1 MMLKKMEL
9 YFKAVITGR
18 KQGFCPWLI
27 RNGLLPISWVYRL
40 SSVWRNWLYDQ
51 KIMRCYVPPVPLVI
65 SVGNIVA
72 GGTGK
77 TPVTIML
84 AQIFYEKYQMAI
96 LTRGYRSK
104 AENLDLPVVLCDG
117 HGPMFPAT
125 YCGDEPFIYAQRFPK
140 AHVIVGSNRKKASCI
155 ASKAGVQVLLLDDG
169 LQHRRLARDFDIIV
183 IDLNDPFGQNYF
195 LPRGFLREDMQA
207 LKRAHLIIF
216 NHADDREQFKKIE
229 KVVKKIS
236 SAPIIGTNYQVSS
249 MSQLNG
255 IEVSSL
261 QGKTIG
267 FFCSIAHP
275 EYFKR
280 LLENE
285 GAWVAA
291 EYCLPDH
298 DEIKEKDLAYF
309 ATQCTKKGCELIVCT
324 EKDRVKLKEEMIL
337 DLPIAWIK
345 IDLKIIEGQ
354 EEWQKFVNTLL
365 SKGIY

>member
-9 YFKAVITGR
+9 YFKAVISGR

-27 RNGLLPISWVYRL
+27 KNCLLPVSWVYRL
-40 SSVWRNWLYDQ
+40 SSNWRNWLYDQ

-84 AQIFYEKYQMAI
+84 ARIFYEKYEMAI
-96 LTRGYRSK
+96 LSRGYRSK
-104 AENLDLPVVLCDG
+104 AENLDTPIVLCEG
-117 HGPMFPAT
+117 QGPLYPAT
-125 YCGDEPFIYAQRFPK
+125 YCGDEPYIFAQRFPK
-140 AHVIVGSNRKKASCI
+140 AHVIVGSNRKKASRM
-155 ASKAGVQVLLLDDG
+155 ASKAGAQVLLLDDG
-169 LQHRRLARDFDIIV
+169 LQHRRLARDFDVIV
-183 IDLNDPFGQNYF
+183 VDLNDPFGQNYF
-195 LPRGFLREDMQA
+195 LPRGFLRENVQA

-216 NHADDREQFKKIE
+216 NHAEDIDQFKKIE
-229 KVVKKIS
+229 KEVKRIS
-236 SAPIIGTNYQVSS
+236 SAPIIGTNYKISN
-249 MSQLNG
+249 MSRLNG
-255 IEVSSL
+255 DEVFSL

-285 GAWVAA
+285 GAWVSA

-298 DEIKEKDLAYF
+298 SEIREKDLASF
-309 ATQCTKKGCELIVCT
+309 ASQCAKKGCELIVCT
-324 EKDRVKLKEEMIL
+324 EKDRVKLKDEMVL
-337 DLPIAWIK
+337 DLPIVWIK
-345 IDLKIIEGQ
+345 IDLKIVEGQ
-354 EEWQKFVNTLL
+354 EEWQNFVNTVLL
-365 SKGIY
+365 KI